1 MGVSSALR
9 DRIRGEFLE
18 MPGLKL
24 TPAQARVLWNLN
36 EATCAEALQSL
47 ADDGFLHQTP
57 SGAFIALPSA
67 TKMLKA
73 SLPDT
78 TRMVRCP
85 HCQHLNSVATE
96 RAVRARCAACT
107 RIIDIAAASS

>member
-24 TPAQARVLWNLN
+24 TPAQARRRWSMN
-36 EATCAEALQSL
+36 EAVCVEALQSL
-47 ADDGFLHQTP
+47 AADGFLHQTA

-67 TKMLKA
+67 IRMLKA
-73 SLPDT
+73 ALPDA
-78 TRMVRCP
+78 TRLVRCP
-85 HCQHLNSVATE
+85 HCQHQNSIGMERVVRGRCVA
-96 RAVRARCAACT
+96 CA
-107 RIIDIAAASS
+107 RIIDVAAAGG